1 MQLLLDKFKEV
12 ISSVLPIVVLVFA
25 LAFTLVDVP
34 GDMMARFA
42 IGSILLTLGLTIFLF
57 GVDIGMTPIGNYL
70 GDSIIRSSSHLIV
83 LLLSFFI
90 GFSITVAEPDLL
102 ILGQQISDATG
113 GVLGSQT
120 IVVVVSI
127 GVGVMIALAVY
138 RVMKDVALKWFFLA
152 VYAVITLLSI
162 FADSTFLAMSFDAS
176 GATTGALTTPFV
188 LALGTSVSA
197 KKGGKGAEDDSFGL
211 VGAMSTGPIL
221 AVMIMSLVQSSSIQN
236 SDEAYQYTEG
246 IIRPFIA
253 NIGHT
258 VQESVVSLI
267 PILILFAIVIYFY
280 RRINKGELRRIAVGV
295 VYVLI
300 GLTFFLIGV
309 NQGFMDMG
317 RYLATELA
325 TNHEALLPWIGLV
338 MGLVVV
344 LAEPAVHVLG
354 DQVEDV
360 TGGHIPNKLLLFSLS
375 IGVGLAVMMS
385 MLRIM
390 VPGVELWHFL
400 LPGFGLSI
408 LLSFYVPNLFTGIA
422 FDAGGVASGPMTATF
437 ILAFA
442 QGVADTLPQADI
454 LVDGFGIIAMVA
466 MTPVL
471 MVQILGLIYKLRV
484 KDNKAIGE

>member
-1 MQLLLDKFKEV
+1 M
-12 ISSVLPIVVLVFA
+12 
-25 LAFTLVDVP
+25 
-34 GDMMARFA
+34 
-42 IGSILLTLGLTIFLF
+42 
-57 GVDIGMTPIGNYL
+57 
-70 GDSIIRSSSHLIV
+70 
-83 LLLSFFI
+83 
-90 GFSITVAEPDLL
+90 
-102 ILGQQISDATG
+102 
-113 GVLGSQT
+113 
-120 IVVVVSI
+120 
-127 GVGVMIALAVY
+127 
-138 RVMKDVALKWFFLA
+138 
-152 VYAVITLLSI
+152 
-162 FADSTFLAMSFDAS
+162 
-176 GATTGALTTPFV
+176 
-188 LALGTSVSA
+188 ALGTSVSA

-221 AVMIMSLVQSSSIQN
+221 AVMMMSLVQNSSFQN

-309 NQGFMDMG
+309 NQGFMEMG

-484 KDNKAIGE
+484 KDNKAIDE

>member
-12 ISSVLPIVVLVFA
+12 ISSVLPIVILVFA

-34 GDMMARFA
+34 GDMMARFT

-70 GDSIIRSSSHLIV
+70 GNSIIRSSSHLIV

-127 GVGVMIALAVY
+127 GVGVMVSLGVY

-152 VYAVITLLSI
+152 VYAVITLLSV

-188 LALGTSVSA
+188 LALSTSVSA
-197 KKGGKGAEDDSFGL
+197 KKGGKRAEDDSFGL

-221 AVMIMSLVQSSSIQN
+221 AVMIMSLVQSSTFQSN
-236 SDEAYQYTEG
+236 DEVYQYTEG
-246 IIRPFIA
+246 IINPFIA

-267 PILILFAIVIYFY
+267 PILILFALVIYFY
-280 RRINKGELRRIAVGV
+280 RSINKGELRRIGVGV

-325 TNHEALLPWIGLV
+325 TKHESLLPWIGLV

-408 LLSFYVPNLFTGIA
+408 FLSFYVPNLFTGIA

-442 QGVADTLPQADI
+442 QGVATTLPQADV

-471 MVQILGLIYKLRV
+471 MVQVLGLIYKLRV
-484 KDNKAIGE
+484 KDNKAIDK

>member
-12 ISSVLPIVVLVFA
+12 ISSVLPIVILVFA

-34 GDMMARFA
+34 GDMMARFT

-70 GDSIIRSSSHLIV
+70 GNSIIRSSSHLIV

-127 GVGVMIALAVY
+127 GVGVMVALGVY
-138 RVMKDVALKWFFLA
+138 RVMKGVALKWFFLA
-152 VYAVITLLSI
+152 VYAVITLLSV

-188 LALGTSVSA
+188 LALSTSVSA
-197 KKGGKGAEDDSFGL
+197 KKGGKRAEDDSFGL

-221 AVMIMSLVQSSSIQN
+221 AVMMMSLVQSSTFQSN
-236 SDEAYQYTEG
+236 DEVYQYTEG
-246 IIRPFIA
+246 IINPFIA

-267 PILILFAIVIYFY
+267 PILILFALVIYFY

-325 TNHEALLPWIGLV
+325 TKHESLLPWIGLV

-442 QGVADTLPQADI
+442 QGVATTLPQADV

-471 MVQILGLIYKLRV
+471 MVQVLGLIYKLRV
-484 KDNKAIGE
+484 KDNKAIDK

>member
-12 ISSVLPIVVLVFA
+12 ISSVLPIVILVFA

-34 GDMMARFA
+34 GDMMARFT

-70 GDSIIRSSSHLIV
+70 GNSIIRSSSHLIV

-127 GVGVMIALAVY
+127 GVGVMVSLGVY

-152 VYAVITLLSI
+152 VYAVITLLSV

-188 LALGTSVSA
+188 LALSTSVSA
-197 KKGGKGAEDDSFGL
+197 KKGGRRAEDDSFGL

-221 AVMIMSLVQSSSIQN
+221 AVMIMSLVQSSTFQSN
-236 SDEAYQYTEG
+236 DEVYQYTEG
-246 IIRPFIA
+246 IINPFIA

-267 PILILFAIVIYFY
+267 PILILFALVIYFY
-280 RRINKGELRRIAVGV
+280 RRINKGELRRIGVGV

-325 TNHEALLPWIGLV
+325 TKHESLLPWIGLV

-442 QGVADTLPQADI
+442 QGVATTLPQADV

-471 MVQILGLIYKLRV
+471 MVQVLGLIYKLHV
-484 KDNKAIGE
+484 KDNKAIDK

>member
-12 ISSVLPIVVLVFA
+12 ISSVLPIVILVFA

-34 GDMMARFA
+34 GDMMARFT

-70 GDSIIRSSSHLIV
+70 GNSIIRSSSHLIV

-127 GVGVMIALAVY
+127 GVGVMVSLGVY

-152 VYAVITLLSI
+152 VYAVITLLSV

-188 LALGTSVSA
+188 LALSTSVSA
-197 KKGGKGAEDDSFGL
+197 KKGGKRAEDDSFGL

-221 AVMIMSLVQSSSIQN
+221 AVMIMSLVQSSTFQSN
-236 SDEAYQYTEG
+236 DEVYQYTEG
-246 IIRPFIA
+246 IINPFIA

-267 PILILFAIVIYFY
+267 PILILFALVIYFY

-325 TNHEALLPWIGLV
+325 TKHESLLPWIGLV

-442 QGVADTLPQADI
+442 QGVATTLPQADV

-471 MVQILGLIYKLRV
+471 MVQVLGLIYKLRV
-484 KDNKAIGE
+484 KDNKAIDK

>member
-1 MQLLLDKFKEV
+1 MQLLYDKFKEV
-12 ISSVLPIVVLVFA
+12 ISSVLPIVILVI
-25 LAFTLVDVP
+25 LLSLTLVDVP
-34 GDMMARFA
+34 TDMMARFG
-42 IGSILLTLGLTIFLF
+42 IGSVLLTIGLTIFLF
-57 GVDIGMTPIGNYL
+57 GVDIGMTPIGDYL
-70 GDSIIRSSSHLIV
+70 GHTIVRIGSHLIL

-113 GVLGSQT
+113 GVLGAQM
-120 IVVVVSI
+120 IVVVVSV
-127 GVGVMIALAVY
+127 GVGVMIALGVY
-138 RVMKDVALKWFFLA
+138 RIMKNIALKWFFLL
-152 VYAVITLLSI
+152 VYGVILALSL

-188 LALGTSVSA
+188 LALGAGVSA
-197 KKGGKGAEDDSFGL
+197 RKGGKGAEDDSFGL

-221 AVMIMSLVQSSSIQN
+221 AVLIMSLLQNTTFQSSE
-236 SDEAYQYTEG
+236 EAYQYTEG
-246 IIRPFIA
+246 IFAPFIQS
-253 NIGHT
+253 IGHT
-258 VQESVVSLI
+258 VQESLVSLI
-267 PILILFAIVIYFY
+267 PILFLFSIVFYFQ
-280 RRINKGELRRIAVGV
+280 RKLSKTELRRIGVGI
-295 VYVLI
+295 VYVVI

-325 TNHEALLPWIGLV
+325 TNHESLLPWIGLV
-338 MGLVVV
+338 LGLVVV

-360 TGGHIPNKLLLFSLS
+360 TGGHIPNKLLLFFLS
-375 IGVGLAVMMS
+375 IGVGLAVMLS
-385 MLRIM
+385 MVRII

-400 LPGFGLSI
+400 LPGFSLSI
-408 LLSFYVPNLFTGIA
+408 LLSFYVPNIFTGIA

-442 QGVADTLPQADI
+442 QGVAGTLPQADV

-466 MTPVL
+466 MSPVL
-471 MVQILGLIYKLRV
+471 MVQILGMIYKLRV
-484 KDNKAIGE
+484 KNNKATDK